1 MPEILTYAMVQFG
14 GSTSTLFEPLAL
26 VAEVNPSLQQELN
39 HHQQAL
45 DHYRAAE
52 WAQAQAGFEQ
62 LAADHPDQALY
73 KLYLHRI
80 ANLLARPPD
89 AAWDGVFA
97 LTEK

>member
-1 MPEILTYAMVQFG
+1 M
-14 GSTSTLFEPLAL
+14 TLFEPLAL
-26 VAEVNPSLQQELN
+26 VAEVGPSLRQELN
-39 HHQQAL
+39 HHRQAL

-52 WAQAQAGFEQ
+52 WARAQAEFEQ

-80 ANLLARPPD
+80 ANLRARPPD